1 MAFKFKLVEDLDSRF
16 ENAKNDYRHY
26 ADIDNDTIITNEN
39 LNDWAL
45 NEAAIKNGMRKFD
58 LKDALLKE

>member
-1 MAFKFKLVEDLDSRF
+1 MAFKFKLVENLDSRF
-16 ENAKNDYRHY
+16 ETAINDYKHY
-26 ADIDNDTIITNEN
+26 ADIDNDVIITNEN

-58 LKDALLKE
+58 LKNVLLGE